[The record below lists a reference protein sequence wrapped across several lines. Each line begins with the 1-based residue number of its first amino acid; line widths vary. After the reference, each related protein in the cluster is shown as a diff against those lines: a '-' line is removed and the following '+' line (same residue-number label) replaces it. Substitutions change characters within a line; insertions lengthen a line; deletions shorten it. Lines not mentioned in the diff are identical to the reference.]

1 MPDLHAISSASQR
14 ADIASQAPEVQH
26 RVIAKSSPRTSLNS
40 QVTNRDGDTK
50 DESLKEAFA
59 EISKLESTFNKR
71 DQKLE
76 MSVDSETGVLIV
88 TITDKK
94 TGDVVFQVPA
104 TVDVVRKGALFTGV
118 GILIDEI

>member
-1 MPDLHAISSASQR
+1 MPDVRAISSASQG
-14 ADIASQAPEVQH
+14 ADTSHQALDTQRRIITNSLPP
-26 RVIAKSSPRTSLNS
+26 SSLNRE
-40 QVTNRDGDTK
+40 VENRGGNTSN
-50 DESLKEAFA
+50 ESLKEAFT
-59 EISKLESTFNKR
+59 EISKLESTFDKR

-94 TGDVVFQVPA
+94 TGDVVLQVPA